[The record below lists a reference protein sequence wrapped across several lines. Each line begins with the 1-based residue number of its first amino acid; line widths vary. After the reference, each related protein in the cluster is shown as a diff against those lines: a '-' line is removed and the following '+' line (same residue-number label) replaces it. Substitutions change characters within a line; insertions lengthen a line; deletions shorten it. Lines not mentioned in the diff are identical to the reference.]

1 MIIPDLVQYLRDH
14 GITNV
19 GSPGQPF
26 VGTLSADGCSCGR
39 LSDYPPCSLFSDNIF
54 LGVRTST
61 PGAGGHYGVYYQRST
76 LGGFHLLTTPGCT
89 ISNRMPI
96 TGPMSPWSTREK
108 MVTDRTHFELIFLTA
123 VTGIRS
129 IRLMALRVGAHQW
142 TQIGSI
148 LAQSGLHTSQGYAHV
163 IQTSGSNPFIT
174 YAVINDGGQPGKGT
188 GDGAFV
194 ASSKG
199 NDEIS
204 LEIDSEFTAS
214 CNIIPWSLKITHA
227 PPNTPI
233 RLVGDPPGLGYSG
246 VPAGLVIPQGA
257 TTDAQGNFSTT
268 GTAPWSYIFSVAA
281 YVGNLR
287 SNRVSLTL
295 GNLICQD

>member
-1 MIIPDLVQYLRDH
+1 MSAHRVSLLWELCRPTDAV
-14 GITNV
+14 
-19 GSPGQPF
+19 
-26 VGTLSADGCSCGR
+26 TLLP
-39 LSDYPPCSLFSDNIF
+39 LSEYPPCSQFSDNIF

-61 PGAGGHYGVYYQRST
+61 SSTGGHYGVYSSGVPWGLSSSGDAWLYDLQQDSDNRSNVALVNTGEDGDGSDSFQIDLFDGSNGHKVNTIDGIT
-76 LGGFHLLTTPGCT
+76 L
-89 ISNRMPI
+89 
-96 TGPMSPWSTREK
+96 
-108 MVTDRTHFELIFLTA
+108 
-123 VTGIRS
+123 
-129 IRLMALRVGAHQW
+129 GAHQW

-188 GDGAFV
+188 GDGALV

-204 LEIDSEFTAS
+204 LEIDSEFSAS

-227 PPNTPI
+227 PPNAPI
-233 RLVGDPPGLGYSG
+233 RLVGAPPGLGYSG

-268 GTAPWSYIFSVAA
+268 GTAPWSSIFSVAA

-287 SNRVSLTL
+287 SNMVSLAL
-295 GNLICQD
+295 GDPICND